1 MHKSTERGGAQV
13 PGCSASILML
23 GFYSIL
29 TTRLELR
36 IAMIAAM
43 KNVLSPIS
51 DNKIMPHD
59 LRNACARTNYPF

>member
-1 MHKSTERGGAQV
+1 
-13 PGCSASILML
+13 ML
-23 GFYSIL
+23 EFYSIL

-59 LRNACARTNYPF
+59 LRNACASTNYSF